1 MLQRCFSAQAVCG
14 TLVAGTEHNK
24 RLPGPVNSEH
34 GRQHTLP
41 AGRWHAPCSLVLF
54 LILFLSLPVPLY
66 LADLGWVPPARIA
79 QLALHML
86 LLLAAER
93 VVTVTL
99 IITTAFVVQALLYG
113 LLSLLLA
120 RWLGERLARAAK
132 AWRWSAALLAGIWL
146 IVAASTPVYRDL
158 FLPVSSSAGLL
169 SVYR

>member
-1 MLQRCFSAQAVCG
+1 MIA
-14 TLVAGTEHNK
+14 
-24 RLPGPVNSEH
+24 EH
-34 GRQHTLP
+34 GRQHALP
-41 AGRWHAPCSLVLF
+41 QSRWHAPCSLVLF

-120 RWLGERLARAAK
+120 RWLGGRLARATK
-132 AWRWSAALLAGIWL
+132 AWRWSAALLAAIWL
-146 IVAASTPVYRDL
+146 IIAASTPVYRDL
-158 FLPVSSSAGLL
+158 FLPVSSSASLL